1 MALFLSTYVNK
12 VDRKGRVSVPASFRA
27 ALEGQSFHGIVA
39 FRSYKDAAIIGCG
52 IDFMER
58 ISASVTDLDLFSD
71 VQDDLSATIFADSHQ
86 LALDGDGR
94 IMLPHDLAEHAGITE
109 SAAFVGRGD
118 TFQIWEPES
127 FDKRLSDARDR
138 AKSQGA
144 TLRVR
149 PSGGDGA

>member
-1 MALFLSTYVNK
+1 VALFLSTYVNK

-27 ALEGQSFHGIVA
+27 ALQGQSFHGIVA

-58 ISASVTDLDLFSD
+58 LSASVTDLDLFSD

-94 IMLPHDLAEHAGITE
+94 ILLPQDLADHAGITD

-118 TFQIWEPES
+118 TFQIWEPQS
-127 FDKRLSDARDR
+127 FKKRLGEARDR
-138 AKSQGA
+138 ARSQGA
-144 TLRVR
+144 TLRIR
-149 PSGGDGA
+149 PPGGDGA